1 MPIIRNRADLVLAAV
16 MKDNPDLGVSLSYTN
31 CWVYKIGSFSNSKG
45 FCTVKG
51 KWGEGARAK
60 RVVQYHKLDLGVL
73 LQGVLLAVRAD
84 GKSQVSELLPAI
96 NNTFGFDLTVDDI
109 VDQTL
114 TEGGRRALL
123 QASPQSNFYK
133 GSVELWVHSGDQ
145 TLSAMVTERNLAPAL
160 EYWPVQGAL
169 NGSYLSIGHDYT
181 LVAPQLSSIQ
191 GAALTE
197 VQTSLLVSTLASI
210 DGVPW
215 TGLVGSYSL
224 KEAQIVYNGSSANT
238 PAEYQPLLKGLFNS
252 VLVLKPNTDYATNLA
267 AAPIAFHYN
276 YF

>member
-16 MKDNPDLGVSLSYTN
+16 MKDNPDLGISLSYTN

-73 LQGVLLAVRAD
+73 LQRVLLAVRAD
-84 GKSQVSELLPAI
+84 GKTQVSELLPAI

-114 TEGGRRALL
+114 TEGGKKALL

-133 GSVELWVHSGDQ
+133 GSVELRVHPSIQ
-145 TLSAMVTERNLAPAL
+145 TLPALITERNLAPAL

-191 GAALTE
+191 GTALTE

-215 TGLVGSYSL
+215 TGLAGSYSL

-238 PAEYQPLLKGLFNS
+238 AAEYQPLLKGLFNS